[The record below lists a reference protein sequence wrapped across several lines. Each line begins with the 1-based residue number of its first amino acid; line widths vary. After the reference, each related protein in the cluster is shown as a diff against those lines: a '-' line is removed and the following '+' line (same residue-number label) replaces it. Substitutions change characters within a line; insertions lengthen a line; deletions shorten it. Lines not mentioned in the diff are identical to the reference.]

1 MRREELEVGSQHG
14 DTGSSSRAQ
23 SSAVPPAP
31 ACVGSACAQSS
42 CTEMHL
48 LSACH
53 SFQVV
58 GRSCGAVV
66 NTFPYFFPTAISTPL
81 SRVVDLKL

>member
-1 MRREELEVGSQHG
+1 MGSQHG

-23 SSAVPPAP
+23 SSAVPQHLLY
-31 ACVGSACAQSS
+31 VGSACAQSL

-53 SFQVV
+53 RFQVV
-58 GRSCGAVV
+58 VRVSWSCSEYVSLI
-66 NTFPYFFPTAISTPL
+66 FPTAISTPL